1 MKRRFPIY
9 FLVFFISLFQVAW
22 AQELSVSG
30 KVTDKSSGN
39 GLESVSVVVKGSNVG
54 TKTDKGGVF
63 KIKAPTGSVLI
74 FSFIGMETQ
83 EVQVLDSKP
92 IKVTLSEKSTQM
104 EEVVVIGYG
113 TQKKSVVTG
122 AIASVKAKD
131 LEDMPVA
138 RVEDAL
144 KGRTSGVTV
153 ASTSGQPGASATIMV
168 RGVTSINNSDPLF
181 VVDGVPVYGGIDYIN
196 SSDIESIEVLKDAA
210 SAAIYGTKA
219 ASGVILVSTKK
230 GKAGKMQVNFNMYYG
245 TQAPARKLDLLNATQ
260 YATLRNE
267 SSIAAGNGVVFANP
281 ASLGVGTD
289 WQGQI
294 FNNDARIQNYELSF
308 SGGNEKSTYN
318 ASFGYFSQDGIVAT
332 PVSNYKRFSARFNSA
347 HKLSSWLSFG
357 NNIAYAHTKSMG
369 VSAND
374 YFGGPLASAVNLD
387 PVTPV
392 LMLDQNIIATNPTY
406 ANHLTSLVRNANGDP
421 YAISQYVGQE
431 MTNPMAWMQTQ
442 LGNYGWGD
450 KFVGNVYL
458 EIEPIKNFKLKSSI
472 GGDMAFWGNESFTPI
487 YFLSNTNSNLTNTS
501 FNRGM
506 NKAFNWIF
514 TNTATYARSFGLH
527 NVTAMIGTEAQNAGN
542 QFGVNGTY
550 LGIPVN
556 TFGDASMNFATAP
569 SNTQSGGYESQPYT
583 LSSIFAR
590 ATYDYAG
597 KYMATAVFRRDGS
610 SHFGSNNVYG
620 NFPSISAGWI
630 PSRENFWPSNKVVS
644 YLKVRAG
651 YGVNG
656 NDNLSPFQFVSTIG
670 GIGSYVLGNNQIITG
685 YGPSAPANP
694 NLKWEQTSQAN
705 FAVDAILFKDFSL
718 TVDLFQKKTTGMLMT
733 VKLPGYVGASASP
746 WGNIASMENK
756 GIEIEL
762 GYKKNIGKVNID
774 LKGNASYIKNKVTDI
789 GANDYITYATFQA
802 SSYEVSRKV
811 VGQPINEFYGFQ
823 TKGIFQTQ
831 AEVNSYVGKTG
842 TPIQPNAKPGDFRY
856 ADLDGDGA
864 ITSKD
869 RTYIGNPI
877 PTWIFG
883 FTASA
888 TYKNF
893 DVRIFGQGAA
903 GNKVFQQL
911 RRLDI
916 TTANYQTKAMNRW
929 TGPGTSYDYPR
940 LVDGDPNGNFSNPS
954 NFYLEDGAYFRIK
967 TLQLGYTFSKGLL
980 GKTGIQAC
988 RVYVSGNNLLTF
1000 TKYSGF
1006 DPEIG
1011 GGIYSIDRGVY
1022 PQARSFMA
1030 GLNVTF

>member
-1 MKRRFPIY
+1 MFH
-9 FLVFFISLFQVAW
+9 VAW
-22 AQELSVSG
+22 SQELSVSG

-39 GLESVSVVVKGSNVG
+39 ALESVSVMVKGSAVG
-54 TKTDKGGVF
+54 TKTDKAGLF
-63 KIKAPTGSVLI
+63 KIKAPSGAVLV
-74 FSFIGMETQ
+74 FSFVGMENQ
-83 EVQVLDSKP
+83 EYQVLDTKP
-92 IKVTLSEKSTQM
+92 IRISLAEKATAM

-122 AIASVKAKD
+122 AITSVKAKD

-144 KGRTSGVTV
+144 KGRTSGVTI
-153 ASTSGQPGASATIMV
+153 ASSSGQPGASATVMI
-168 RGVTSINNSDPLF
+168 RGVTSINNFDPLY

-210 SAAIYGTKA
+210 SASIYGTKA
-219 ASGVILVSTKK
+219 ASGVILVTTKR
-230 GKAGKMQVNFNMYYG
+230 GKSGKLQVNFNMYYG
-245 TQAPARKLDLLNATQ
+245 TQAPARKLNLLNAKQ
-260 YATLRNE
+260 YAVLRNE
-267 SSIAAGNGVVFANP
+267 SSLAAGNGVVFGNP
-281 ASLGVGTD
+281 DTLGVGTD

-294 FNNDARIQNYELSF
+294 FNNDARIQNYELSM
-308 SGGNEKSTYN
+308 SGGNDRSTFN
-318 ASFGYFSQDGIVAT
+318 SSFGYFSQDGIVASQ
-332 PVSNYKRFSARFNSA
+332 VSNYKRFTFRLNSA
-347 HKLSSWLSFG
+347 HKITPWLSFG
-357 NNIAYAHTKSMG
+357 NNLAYAHTKGSG

-374 YFGGPLASAVNLD
+374 YFGGPLSSAVNLD

-392 LMLDQNIIATNPTY
+392 LMLDQNVLATNPTY
-406 ANHLTSLVRNANGDP
+406 ANHLSSLVRNADGVP
-421 YAISQYVGQE
+421 YAISRYVGQE

-442 LGNYGWGD
+442 MGNYGWGD
-450 KFVGNVYL
+450 KFVGNVYV
-458 EIEPIKNFKLKSSI
+458 EVEPIKGLKLKSSI

-487 YFLSNTNSNLTNTS
+487 YFLSNTQSNLTNTS

-514 TNTATYARSFGLH
+514 TNTATYTRVIKQH
-527 NVTAMIGTEAQNAGN
+527 NFTGMIGTEAQNAGN

-556 TFGDASMNFATAP
+556 TFGDASMNYSVSPT
-569 SNTQSGGYESQPYT
+569 NTQSGGYESQPYT
-583 LSSIFAR
+583 LASLFAR
-590 ATYDYAG
+590 VNYDYAG
-597 KYMATAVFRRDGS
+597 KYMLTGVFRRDGS

-620 NFPSISAGWI
+620 NFPSVSVGWI
-630 PSRENFWPSNKVVS
+630 PTRENFWPVNQVVT

-705 FAVDAILFKDFSL
+705 IAIDAIVFKDFNL
-718 TVDLFQKKTTGMLMT
+718 TVDVFQKKTTGMLMT

-756 GIEIEL
+756 GVEIEL
-762 GYKKNIGKVNID
+762 GYKKKVGEVYID

-789 GANDYITYATFQA
+789 GANDYITNATFQA

-823 TKGIFQTQ
+823 TLGVFQSQ
-831 AEVNSYVGKTG
+831 AEINSYVNKSGG
-842 TPIQPNAKPGDFRY
+842 LIQPNAKPGDFKW

-869 RTYIGNPI
+869 RAYIGNPI
-877 PTWIFG
+877 PTWTFG

-893 DVRIFGQGAA
+893 DLRVFGQGVA
-903 GNKVFQQL
+903 GNKIFQQL

-916 TTANYQTKAMNRW
+916 TTANYQTKALNRW
-929 TGPGTSYDYPR
+929 TGPGTSYNYPR
-940 LVDGDPNGNFSNPS
+940 LIDGDPNGNFSNPS

-967 TLQLGYTFSKGLL
+967 TLQLGYTFNKSLL
-980 GKTGIQAC
+980 GKTGLQAC
-988 RVYVSGNNLLTF
+988 RVYISGNNLLTF
-1000 TKYSGF
+1000 TKYTGY

-1011 GGIYSIDRGVY
+1011 GGIYSIDRGIY

-1030 GLNVTF
+1030 GVNVTF